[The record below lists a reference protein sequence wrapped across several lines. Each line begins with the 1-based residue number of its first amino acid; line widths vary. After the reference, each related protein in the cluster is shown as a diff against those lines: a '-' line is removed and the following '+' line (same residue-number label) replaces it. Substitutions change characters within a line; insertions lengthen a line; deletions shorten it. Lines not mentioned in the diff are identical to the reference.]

1 MLRKDYLNA
10 EYTSED
16 KKLIALFQKQMQKIN
31 QLFQAALQEWD
42 KTKALLHLRKMQAI
56 STALKAE
63 YGERA
68 ELRIPQEYLKG
79 GIYID
84 DYLNNASSL
93 SRLKNQWDSKLIM
106 SRVAQLGPVH
116 TEAVKALMENSK
128 MLVSASID
136 GMEKYAL
143 TMLTKHQQSQAKIK
157 LAEWVLS
164 WDWLEKMKKN
174 LTKIFE
180 NNGVVK
186 FQDRAGRMRDMNR
199 YVDMLTRTETKIANT
214 QGTINRALE
223 SGVSKFEV
231 VEHEDCCEICAEH
244 NGKIYDISKW
254 AVELPP
260 YHPNCKGY
268 IIPIVNEERINS
280 KKEEKKE
287 IINNLIKGK
296 IKQVVLKEHLN
307 WDQRKILQ
315 DVNINPKWYRE
326 ILSSTGI
333 KHIMKNHWVKWLK
346 LGKWEIP
353 VRWKDIGRIRFITSS
368 YDSIKISD
376 HKSMSWNYVIQY
388 KKEIGDKIYDYRER
402 IVLNKQIIEPQTM
415 IIKKK

>member
-1 MLRKDYLNA
+1 
-10 EYTSED
+10 
-16 KKLIALFQKQMQKIN
+16 
-31 QLFQAALQEWD
+31 
-42 KTKALLHLRKMQAI
+42 MQAI

-174 LTKIFE
+174 LTKVFE

-223 SGVSKFEV
+223 SWISKFEV

-254 AVELPP
+254 SVELPP

-268 IIPIVNEERINS
+268 IVPVASEDRLSS
-280 KKEEKKE
+280 KKEEKRE
-287 IINNLIKGK
+287 TINNLIKGK
-296 IKQVVLKEHLN
+296 TKQVILKEHLN
-307 WDQRKILQ
+307 WDQRKILN
-315 DVNINPKWYRE
+315 DINIDPKWYRE
-326 ILSSTGI
+326 ILSSTGV
-333 KHIMKNHWVKWLK
+333 KHIMRNHWVKWLK

-353 VRWKDIGRIRFITSS
+353 VRWKDIEKIRFITSS

-376 HKSMSWNYVIQY
+376 HKSRSWNYVIQY
-388 KKEIGDKIYDYRER
+388 KKEIGNKIYDYRER
-402 IVLNKQIIEPQTM
+402 IIVNKKLIEPQTM

>member
-79 GIYID
+79 EIYID
-84 DYLNNASSL
+84 DYLNKASSL
-93 SRLKNQWDSKLIM
+93 SRLKNQWDNKLIM

-174 LTKIFE
+174 LTKVFE

-268 IIPIVNEERINS
+268 IIPVVDTPESRFGMGVDLKVKSLAEKVWITGKNTLERM
-280 KKEEKKE
+280 KKLNKYVKTPEGKKF
-287 IINNLIKGK
+287 KK
-296 IKQVVLKEHLN
+296 TVYRLK
-307 WDQRKILQ
+307 DDI
-315 DVNINPKWYRE
+315 
-326 ILSSTGI
+326 ILS
-333 KHIMKNHWVKWLK
+333 
-346 LGKWEIP
+346 
-353 VRWKDIGRIRFITSS
+353 D
-368 YDSIKISD
+368 
-376 HKSMSWNYVIQY
+376 
-388 KKEIGDKIYDYRER
+388 
-402 IVLNKQIIEPQTM
+402 
-415 IIKKK
+415 IKKKGEVLNDKWSGMTYKLTQSGVQVNWHLGDFRKTLKKLWRIKKQE

>member
-1 MLRKDYLNA
+1 
-10 EYTSED
+10 
-16 KKLIALFQKQMQKIN
+16 
-31 QLFQAALQEWD
+31 
-42 KTKALLHLRKMQAI
+42 MQAI
-56 STALKAE
+56 STALKTE

-268 IIPIVNEERINS
+268 IIPVVDTPESRFGMGLDLKVKSLAEKVWITGKNTLERM
-280 KKEEKKE
+280 KKLNKYVKTPEGKKF
-287 IINNLIKGK
+287 KK
-296 IKQVVLKEHLN
+296 TVYRLK
-307 WDQRKILQ
+307 DDI
-315 DVNINPKWYRE
+315 
-326 ILSSTGI
+326 ILS
-333 KHIMKNHWVKWLK
+333 
-346 LGKWEIP
+346 
-353 VRWKDIGRIRFITSS
+353 D
-368 YDSIKISD
+368 
-376 HKSMSWNYVIQY
+376 
-388 KKEIGDKIYDYRER
+388 
-402 IVLNKQIIEPQTM
+402 
-415 IIKKK
+415 IKKKGAVLNDKWSGMTYKLTQSGVQVNWHLGDFRKTLKKLWRIKKQE

>member
-16 KKLIALFQKQMQKIN
+16 KKLIAFFQKQMQKIN
-31 QLFQAALQEWD
+31 QLFQLALQEWD

-174 LTKIFE
+174 LTKVFE

-268 IIPIVNEERINS
+268 IIPVVDTPESRFGMGVDLKVKSLAEKVWITGKNTLERM
-280 KKEEKKE
+280 KKLNKYVKTPEGKKF
-287 IINNLIKGK
+287 KK
-296 IKQVVLKEHLN
+296 TVYRLK
-307 WDQRKILQ
+307 DDI
-315 DVNINPKWYRE
+315 
-326 ILSSTGI
+326 ILS
-333 KHIMKNHWVKWLK
+333 
-346 LGKWEIP
+346 
-353 VRWKDIGRIRFITSS
+353 D
-368 YDSIKISD
+368 
-376 HKSMSWNYVIQY
+376 
-388 KKEIGDKIYDYRER
+388 
-402 IVLNKQIIEPQTM
+402 
-415 IIKKK
+415 IKKKGEVLNDKWSGMTYKLTQSGVQVNWHLGDFRKTLKKLWRIKKQE

>member
-42 KTKALLHLRKMQAI
+42 RTKALLHLRKMQAI
-56 STALKAE
+56 STSLKAE

-68 ELRIPQEYLKG
+68 KLRIPQEYLKG

-136 GMEKYAL
+136 GVEKYAL

-223 SGVSKFEV
+223 SGVTKFEV

-268 IIPIVNEERINS
+268 IVPVVDVPQSRFGSAFDLKAKSLAEKAGITGKNTLERM
-280 KKEEKKE
+280 KKLNKYAKTPEGKRLKKS
-287 IINNLIKGK
+287 
-296 IKQVVLKEHLN
+296 V
-307 WDQRKILQ
+307 
-315 DVNINPKWYRE
+315 YRVKDDI
-326 ILSSTGI
+326 ILS
-333 KHIMKNHWVKWLK
+333 
-346 LGKWEIP
+346 
-353 VRWKDIGRIRFITSS
+353 D
-368 YDSIKISD
+368 
-376 HKSMSWNYVIQY
+376 
-388 KKEIGDKIYDYRER
+388 
-402 IVLNKQIIEPQTM
+402 
-415 IIKKK
+415 IKKKWEVLKDKWAGMTYKLTQSGVQVNWHLGDFRKTLKKLWRIKKQE